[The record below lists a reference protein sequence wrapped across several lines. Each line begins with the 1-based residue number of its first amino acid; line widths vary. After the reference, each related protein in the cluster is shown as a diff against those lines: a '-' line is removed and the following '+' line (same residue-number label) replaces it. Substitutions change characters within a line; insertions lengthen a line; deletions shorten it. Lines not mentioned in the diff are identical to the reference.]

1 MRRAS
6 VDDAPDELCGSASGG
21 RELMPWGRADT
32 GSPDLAE
39 AYRQHREEIYRYL
52 FGKTHD
58 REQAED
64 LTQEVFTAAL
74 VARPTLAGDSG
85 SLLPWLYVVARRRYI
100 DSRRHNL
107 TTGTLCVPLDMAHAV
122 PARVPMLEGAALVDA
137 LVEAIRG
144 LPAAQRRVCLMRL
157 FEGRSYSEIQ
167 HELSATEVACRMQFN
182 RAMTALRR
190 ALESAGSNPFPLTP
204 CR

>member
-1 MRRAS
+1 
-6 VDDAPDELCGSASGG
+6 
-21 RELMPWGRADT
+21 MPWGRADT

-157 FEGRSYSEIQ
+157 FEGRHSVGISRNIVLGACLGFAAFGATPEFSFPAFAVGL
-167 HELSATEVACRMQFN
+167 ELVLLIWLSTEGVAVFRTV
-182 RAMTALRR
+182 RA
-190 ALESAGSNPFPLTP
+190 AGA
-204 CR
+204 

>member
-1 MRRAS
+1 
-6 VDDAPDELCGSASGG
+6 
-21 RELMPWGRADT
+21 MPWGRADT

-107 TTGTLCVPLDMAHAV
+107 TTGRCVCRWTWRTRFQRESQCLKGPHWSMRWSKRL
-122 PARVPMLEGAALVDA
+122 GAY
-137 LVEAIRG
+137 
-144 LPAAQRRVCLMRL
+144 QRRSD
-157 FEGRSYSEIQ
+157 G
-167 HELSATEVACRMQFN
+167 SA
-182 RAMTALRR
+182 
-190 ALESAGSNPFPLTP
+190 
-204 CR
+204 